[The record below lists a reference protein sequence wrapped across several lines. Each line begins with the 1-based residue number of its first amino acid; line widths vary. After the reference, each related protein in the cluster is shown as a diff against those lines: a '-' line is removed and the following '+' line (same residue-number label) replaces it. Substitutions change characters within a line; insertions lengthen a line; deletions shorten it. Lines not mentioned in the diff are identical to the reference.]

1 MADRANSVDRAAV
14 NCERQS
20 IADSN
25 RIYLD
30 TAGELQ
36 VLTRMP
42 PPDQ

>member
-1 MADRANSVDRAAV
+1 MATVDRAAV
-14 NCERQS
+14 NLREVIHCGLK
-20 IADSN
+20 